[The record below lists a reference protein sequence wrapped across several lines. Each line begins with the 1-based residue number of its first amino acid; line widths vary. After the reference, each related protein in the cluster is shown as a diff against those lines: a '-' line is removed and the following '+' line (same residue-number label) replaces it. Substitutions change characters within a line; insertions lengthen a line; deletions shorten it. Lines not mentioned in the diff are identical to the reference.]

1 MSKLMS
7 KVGRSCK
14 FDPSKDFVKVES
26 GLVVSLSE
34 ALKTGVVKDS
44 GVSLDT
50 NGIDDPESVL
60 GRVKDRFDAI
70 EASRAIRKYGKKA
83 DISSSVEGAP
93 VVSGSSGG
101 V

>member
-1 MSKLMS
+1 MSKLIN

-14 FDPSKDFVKVES
+14 FDPSKDFTKVES

-44 GVSLDT
+44 GISLDT
-50 NGIDDPESVL
+50 NGIDDPEAVL

-83 DISSSVEGAP
+83 DVSSSVEGAASA
-93 VVSGSSGG
+93 SGSPGT